1 MSVAIYDKA
10 LLTKFK
16 RWIKNKDLTV
26 LGVDQTSR
34 LFRYKADITDDKPIQ
49 LPLISLS
56 RESTVSIISTSKRP
70 LSFDGFKDINKS
82 LQQQTIDKTNQLNAI
97 PIRIKY
103 QLDIYCRYVEEVEEY
118 VRNFV
123 FNIINYPKLDIEIPY
138 KNSKIISNSYLS
150 IDSDINDNS
159 DISERLIED
168 QFARRTITFSLND
181 AYLYDYKTL
190 DNWKIDT
197 GIEIIVAL
205 DDSELAAV
213 ESIDIKNEN

>member
-16 RWIKNKDLTV
+16 RWIKDKNLTI

-34 LFRYKADITDDKPIQ
+34 LFRYRADTNNDKPIQ

-56 RESTVSIISTSKRP
+56 RNPTVSIVSTSKRP
-70 LSFDGFKDINKS
+70 LSYDS
-82 LQQQTIDKTNQLNAI
+82 STREYTEDKTNKLNAI
-97 PIRIKY
+97 PIKISY

-168 QFARRTITFSLND
+168 QFTRRTITFSLND

-197 GIEIIVAL
+197 GVEIIVAL

>member
-1 MSVAIYDKA
+1 M
-10 LLTKFK
+10 
-16 RWIKNKDLTV
+16 
-26 LGVDQTSR
+26 
-34 LFRYKADITDDKPIQ
+34 
-49 LPLISLS
+49 
-56 RESTVSIISTSKRP
+56 
-70 LSFDGFKDINKS
+70 
-82 LQQQTIDKTNQLNAI
+82 
-97 PIRIKY
+97 
-103 QLDIYCRYVEEVEEY
+103 EEVEEY

-168 QFARRTITFSLND
+168 QFVRRTITFSLND

-197 GIEIIVAL
+197 GIEIIVTI
-205 DDSELAAV
+205 DDLELAAV

>member
-16 RWIKNKDLTV
+16 RWIKDKNLTI

-34 LFRYKADITDDKPIQ
+34 LFRYRADANNDKPIQ

-56 RESTVSIISTSKRP
+56 RNPTVSIVSTSKRP
-70 LSFDGFKDINKS
+70 LSYDS
-82 LQQQTIDKTNQLNAI
+82 STREYTEDKTNKLNAI
-97 PIRIKY
+97 PIKISY

-150 IDSDINDNS
+150 IDSEINDNS

-197 GIEIIVAL
+197 GIEIIVAI

-213 ESIDIKNEN
+213 NSIDIKNEN

>member
-16 RWIKNKDLTV
+16 RWIKDKDLTI

-34 LFRYKADITDDKPIQ
+34 LFRYRADTNNDKPIQ

-56 RESTVSIISTSKRP
+56 RNPTVSIVSTSKRP
-70 LSFDGFKDINKS
+70 LSYDS
-82 LQQQTIDKTNQLNAI
+82 STREYTEDKTNKLNAI
-97 PIRIKY
+97 PIKISY

-197 GIEIIVAL
+197 GIEIIVAI

-213 ESIDIKNEN
+213 NSIDIKNEN

>member
-16 RWIKNKDLTV
+16 RWIKDKDLTI

-34 LFRYKADITDDKPIQ
+34 LFRYRADTNNDKPIQ

-56 RESTVSIISTSKRP
+56 RNPTVSIVSTSKRP
-70 LSFDGFKDINKS
+70 LSYDS
-82 LQQQTIDKTNQLNAI
+82 SAREYTEDKTNKLNAI
-97 PIRIKY
+97 PIKISY

-150 IDSDINDNS
+150 IDSEINDNS

-168 QFARRTITFSLND
+168 QFTRRTITFSLND

-197 GIEIIVAL
+197 GVEIIVAL

>member
-16 RWIKNKDLTV
+16 RWIKDKNLTI

-34 LFRYKADITDDKPIQ
+34 LFRYRADTNNDKPIQ

-56 RESTVSIISTSKRP
+56 RNPTVSIVSTSKRP
-70 LSFDGFKDINKS
+70 LSHDS
-82 LQQQTIDKTNQLNAI
+82 STREYTEDKTNKLNAI
-97 PIRIKY
+97 PIKISY

-150 IDSDINDNS
+150 IDSEINDNS

-168 QFARRTITFSLND
+168 QFTRRTITFSLND

-197 GIEIIVAL
+197 GVEIIVAI

>member
-16 RWIKNKDLTV
+16 RWIKDKDLTI

-34 LFRYKADITDDKPIQ
+34 LFRYRADTNNDKPIQ

-56 RESTVSIISTSKRP
+56 RNPTVSIVSTSKRP
-70 LSFDGFKDINKS
+70 LSYDS
-82 LQQQTIDKTNQLNAI
+82 STREYTEDKTNKLNAI
-97 PIRIKY
+97 PIKINY

-168 QFARRTITFSLND
+168 QFVRRTITFSLND

-197 GIEIIVAL
+197 GIEVIVAI

>member
-16 RWIKNKDLTV
+16 RWIKDKNLTI

-34 LFRYKADITDDKPIQ
+34 LFRYRADTNNDKPIQ

-56 RESTVSIISTSKRP
+56 RNPTVSIVSTSKRP
-70 LSFDGFKDINKS
+70 LSYDS
-82 LQQQTIDKTNQLNAI
+82 STREYTEDKTNKLNAI
-97 PIRIKY
+97 PIKISY

-150 IDSDINDNS
+150 IDSEINDNS

-168 QFARRTITFSLND
+168 QFTRRTITFSLND

-197 GIEIIVAL
+197 GVEIIVAL

>member
-16 RWIKNKDLTV
+16 RWIKDKDLTI

-34 LFRYKADITDDKPIQ
+34 LFRYRADTNNDKPIQ

-56 RESTVSIISTSKRP
+56 RNPTVSIVSTSKRP
-70 LSFDGFKDINKS
+70 LSYDS
-82 LQQQTIDKTNQLNAI
+82 STREYTEDKTNKLNAI
-97 PIRIKY
+97 PIKISY

-168 QFARRTITFSLND
+168 QFTRRTITFSLND

-197 GIEIIVAL
+197 GVEIIVAL

>member
-16 RWIKNKDLTV
+16 RWIKDKNLTI

-34 LFRYKADITDDKPIQ
+34 LFRYRADTNNDKPIQ

-56 RESTVSIISTSKRP
+56 RNPTVSIVSTSKRP
-70 LSFDGFKDINKS
+70 LSYDS
-82 LQQQTIDKTNQLNAI
+82 STREYTEDKTNKLNAI
-97 PIRIKY
+97 PIKISY

-150 IDSDINDNS
+150 IDSEINDNS

-168 QFARRTITFSLND
+168 QFTRRTITFSLND

-197 GIEIIVAL
+197 GIEIVVAI

>member
-16 RWIKNKDLTV
+16 RWIKDKDLTI

-34 LFRYKADITDDKPIQ
+34 LFRYRADTNNDKPIQ

-56 RESTVSIISTSKRP
+56 RNPTVSIVSTSKRP
-70 LSFDGFKDINKS
+70 LSYDS
-82 LQQQTIDKTNQLNAI
+82 STREYTEDKTNKLNAI
-97 PIRIKY
+97 PIKISY

-150 IDSDINDNS
+150 IDSDIHDNS

-197 GIEIIVAL
+197 GIEVIVAI

>member
-16 RWIKNKDLTV
+16 RWIKDKDLTI

-34 LFRYKADITDDKPIQ
+34 LFRYRADMNNDKPIQ

-56 RESTVSIISTSKRP
+56 RNPTVSIVSTSKRP
-70 LSFDGFKDINKS
+70 LSYDS
-82 LQQQTIDKTNQLNAI
+82 STREYTEDKTNKLNAI
-97 PIRIKY
+97 PIKISY

-168 QFARRTITFSLND
+168 QFTRRTITFSLND

-197 GIEIIVAL
+197 GIEIVVAI

>member
-16 RWIKNKDLTV
+16 RWIKDKNLTI

-34 LFRYKADITDDKPIQ
+34 LFRYRADTNNDKPIQ

-56 RESTVSIISTSKRP
+56 RNPTVSIVSTSKRP
-70 LSFDGFKDINKS
+70 LSYDS
-82 LQQQTIDKTNQLNAI
+82 STREYTEDKTNKLNAI
-97 PIRIKY
+97 PIKISY

-150 IDSDINDNS
+150 IDSEINDNS

-168 QFARRTITFSLND
+168 QFTRRTITFSLND

-197 GIEIIVAL
+197 GIEIIVAI

-213 ESIDIKNEN
+213 NSIDIKNEN

>member
-16 RWIKNKDLTV
+16 RWIKDKDLTI

-34 LFRYKADITDDKPIQ
+34 LFRYRADTNNDKPIQ

-56 RESTVSIISTSKRP
+56 RNPTVSIVSTSKRP
-70 LSFDGFKDINKS
+70 LSYDS
-82 LQQQTIDKTNQLNAI
+82 STREYTEDKTNKLNAI
-97 PIRIKY
+97 PIKISY

-150 IDSDINDNS
+150 IDSEINDNS

-197 GIEIIVAL
+197 GIEIVVAI

-213 ESIDIKNEN
+213 NSIDIKNEN

>member
-16 RWIKNKDLTV
+16 RWIKDKNLTI

-34 LFRYKADITDDKPIQ
+34 LFRYRADTNNDKPIQ

-56 RESTVSIISTSKRP
+56 RNPTVSIVSTSKRP
-70 LSFDGFKDINKS
+70 LSYDS
-82 LQQQTIDKTNQLNAI
+82 STREYTEDKTNKLNAI
-97 PIRIKY
+97 PIKISY

-150 IDSDINDNS
+150 IDSEINDNS

-197 GIEIIVAL
+197 GIEIIVAI

-213 ESIDIKNEN
+213 NSIDIKNEN

>member
-16 RWIKNKDLTV
+16 RWIKDKNLTI

-34 LFRYKADITDDKPIQ
+34 LFRYRADTNNDKPIQ

-56 RESTVSIISTSKRP
+56 RNPTVSIVSTSKRP
-70 LSFDGFKDINKS
+70 LSYDS
-82 LQQQTIDKTNQLNAI
+82 STREYTEDKTNKLNAI
-97 PIRIKY
+97 PIKISY

-168 QFARRTITFSLND
+168 QFTRRTITFSLND

-197 GIEIIVAL
+197 GIEIIVAI

-213 ESIDIKNEN
+213 NSIDIKNEN

>member
-16 RWIKNKDLTV
+16 RWIKDKNLTI
-26 LGVDQTSR
+26 LGVDQTNR
-34 LFRYKADITDDKPIQ
+34 LFRYRADTNNDKPIQ

-56 RESTVSIISTSKRP
+56 RNPTVSIVSTSKRP
-70 LSFDGFKDINKS
+70 LSYDS
-82 LQQQTIDKTNQLNAI
+82 STREYTEDKTNKLNAI
-97 PIRIKY
+97 PIKISY

-168 QFARRTITFSLND
+168 QFTRRTITFSLND

-197 GIEIIVAL
+197 GVEIIVAI